1 LLGRGI
7 VIHAYHR
14 IETRVPGEG
23 VGESLERIL
32 MDAHIRVDE
41 YEVLAAH
48 NSRSVIARSRRAARA
63 IDPNVTEAVPRDY
76 GLERLG
82 RAVVDDQHL
91 KIFTL

>member
-1 LLGRGI
+1 
-7 VIHAYHR
+7 
-14 IETRVPGEG
+14 
-23 VGESLERIL
+23 

-76 GLERLG
+76 GLEGLG